1 LEFGLRGEGEAADKT
16 DVPDVPVSEK
26 WPGLSR
32 GGSVSKK
39 NFVDTW
45 AGGGRC
51 RGGHGGVVV
60 VVVAAVLVVVAA
72 VLIREEGIEGP
83 SYDLRDGRGG

>member
-1 LEFGLRGEGEAADKT
+1 MARAFAGGLRIE
-16 DVPDVPVSEK
+16 
-26 WPGLSR
+26 
-32 GGSVSKK
+32 KK
-39 NFVDTW
+39 NFVDTG

-51 RGGHGGVVV
+51 REGRGGAVV
-60 VVVAAVLVVVAA
+60 VVVAA

>member
-1 LEFGLRGEGEAADKT
+1 MARAFAGGLRI
-16 DVPDVPVSEK
+16 EK
-26 WPGLSR
+26 I
-32 GGSVSKK
+32 

-51 RGGHGGVVV
+51 REDHGGTVV
-60 VVVAAVLVVVAA
+60 VVVAA
-72 VLIREEGIEGP
+72 VLIREEGNECP

>member
-1 LEFGLRGEGEAADKT
+1 MARAFAGGLRIEKKYVGEG
-16 DVPDVPVSEK
+16 
-26 WPGLSR
+26 GRFR
-32 GGSVSKK
+32 GGQ
-39 NFVDTW
+39 
-45 AGGGRC
+45 GGA
-51 RGGHGGVVV
+51 VV